1 MKSKKVL
8 GILMSATLTLGLVA
22 PAVNVQASQ
31 LKNQSISIESLQ
43 LDRYAQGNVEKI
55 ISMLKQTG
63 KISENATQEEVQKAL
78 QEYLKNDPSAS
89 EEVNKKQKEINKKWD
104 QFAKQYGLKQDDA
117 NSPEKVVIK
126 GSEIQYVQTETYN
139 GVAKPIKPLVLLI
152 DFKDVKHGDIKQE
165 DSEFY
170 FDDYTK
176 EHYEDMIFGENGYK
190 GPNGEDFISMRQFYE
205 EQSGGSY
212 TISGDIAGWYTAS
225 QDMAYYGEDVGTSHN
240 YRMRTLVKEA
250 LDKVAADTNFD
261 LADYDHKDNFTG
273 EMKADGIIDHII
285 IVHAGVG
292 QESGT
297 ADTNTIWSHSSVVY
311 DVVNNAAAP
320 HVFKDYQGRT
330 WGSWGYTT
338 NPEDGAA
345 GVFIHEF
352 GHDLGVPDEY
362 DTNYTGNGSAVGDWS
377 IMCNGS
383 WTGTIGGTEPSGFS
397 PEHKQYFQAR
407 YGGNWISGQT
417 LKLEDINEQGMD
429 FLLDQANSRGTNND
443 VIRIDLPLAKHKI
456 HDVLEGQ
463 YDYFGGKGSDLNNSM
478 SATIDLVGKSSAT
491 LKFKT
496 MYDIE
501 EDYDY
506 ASIQVREVGT
516 AAWTSIKGK
525 TTTDTNPN
533 GQNPGYGLTG
543 NSNGWIDEEF
553 SLDAFAGKKIE
564 FKFHYFTDAN
574 TEGTGF
580 FADNITVVA
589 DNQTI
594 FTDDGEKEAKF
605 NLNGFVKFDGNVE
618 SNHYYLVE
626 WRNHQGSDA
635 GLANAFRGRMSYDPG
650 MLVWY
655 IDEFYNDNWTGAT
668 ENGGH
673 PGYAHTGIVDADK
686 EPIVFKFKDGSP
698 DEEVSSSLNMHDAAF
713 SLRKSSTFFFDS
725 AYYNAIREDKSTF
738 MHPYFDDSRSYNH
751 PMAPS
756 IARNLSDFGLK
767 IYVTGESKDRSVGK
781 IHITRAAK

>member
-22 PAVNVQASQ
+22 PAINVQAAQ
-31 LKNQSISIESLQ
+31 AKNQSISIESLQ
-43 LDRYAQGNVEKI
+43 LDRYAPGNVEKI
-55 ISMLKQTG
+55 VAMLKQTG
-63 KISENATQEEVQKAL
+63 KISENATQEEIQKAL
-78 QEYLKNDPSAS
+78 QDYLKNDPAS
-89 EEVNKKQKEINKKWD
+89 YEEVNKKQKEINEKWN
-104 QFAKQYGLKQDDA
+104 QFVIQYGLKQDYA

-139 GVAKPIKPLVLLI
+139 GVAKEIKPLVLLI
-152 DFKDVKHGDIKQE
+152 DFKDVKHGDIKAE

-170 FDDYTK
+170 FNDYTK

-225 QDMAYYGEDVGTSHN
+225 QNMGYYGEDAEGSHN
-240 YRMRTLVKEA
+240 IRMKELVKEA
-250 LDKVAADTNFD
+250 LDKVAADEAFD
-261 LADYDHKDNFTG
+261 LADYDHKNNFTG
-273 EMKADGIIDHII
+273 EMKPDRIIDHII
-285 IVHAGVG
+285 VVHAGIG
-292 QESGT
+292 QETGT
-297 ADTNTIWSHSSVVY
+297 SDTNTIWSHSSIVY
-311 DVVNNAAAP
+311 DVVNGGAAP
-320 HVFKDYQGRT
+320 HTFKDYQGIT

-362 DTNYTGNGSAVGDWS
+362 DINYTGNGSAVGDWS

-417 LKLEDINEQGMD
+417 LKLEDIDEQGVD

-443 VIRIDLPLAKHKI
+443 VIRIDLPKSKHKI
-456 HDVLEGQ
+456 HDVLEGT
-463 YDYFGGKGSDLNNSM
+463 YDYFGGIGSDLNNRM
-478 SATIDLVGKSSAT
+478 STTIDLTDKSSAT

-501 EDYDY
+501 KNWDY
-506 ASIQVREVGT
+506 ASVQVREVGT
-516 AAWTSIKGK
+516 EVWTAIQGN
-525 TTTDTNPN
+525 TTTDSNPN

-543 NSNGWIDEEF
+543 KSDGWVDEEF
-553 SLDAFAGKKIE
+553 SLDAFKGKKIE
-564 FKFHYFTDAN
+564 LKFHYFTDGN

-580 FADNITVVA
+580 FADNIIVVA
-589 DNQTI
+589 DNETI
-594 FTDDGEKEAKF
+594 FTDDGETGTKF
-605 NLNGFVKFDGNVE
+605 DLNGFVRFDGSVE

-635 GLANAFRGRMSYDPG
+635 GLAHASRGLLSYDPG
-650 MLVWY
+650 MVIWY
-655 IDEFYNDNWTGAT
+655 IDEFYNDNCTGT
-668 ENGGH
+668 KKGGH
-673 PGYAHTGIVDADK
+673 PGYAHTGVIDADK
-686 EPIVFKFKDGSP
+686 IPIVLKSKIGEP
-698 DEEVSSSLNMHDAAF
+698 DAEVSSTINVHDAAF
-713 SLRKSSTFFFDS
+713 SLRKSSTYFFDS
-725 AYYNAIREDKSTF
+725 SYYNGIREDNHTF
-738 MHPYFDDSRSYNH
+738 MTPYFDDNKSYNH

-756 IARNLSDFGLK
+756 IARNLTNYGLK

-781 IHITRAAK
+781 IHIAKTTK